1 MSRGAATV
9 SWCCWDIEQVGKMNR
24 WFEVRKKKSETQTT
38 PQTTQPCCPSILA
51 CYPDPPALG
60 KCYAL
65 HSHNEY
71 FSAREQLHR
80 RGDGAVV
87 RQPGE
92 REKTR
97 KERRMVWEGAGTTRR
112 HVVPCS
118 ATLSAKVCP
127 SAVDC
132 NGLDLSS
139 VWNYANRRR
148 KRGRVVS
155 TGEGQRLGV
164 AATDLT

>member
-1 MSRGAATV
+1 MVQSYDSQG
-9 SWCCWDIEQVGKMNR
+9 
-24 WFEVRKKKSETQTT
+24 
-38 PQTTQPCCPSILA
+38 
-51 CYPDPPALG
+51 
-60 KCYAL
+60 
-65 HSHNEY
+65 
-71 FSAREQLHR
+71 
-80 RGDGAVV
+80 
-87 RQPGE
+87 
-92 REKTR
+92 
-97 KERRMVWEGAGTTRR
+97 KERKQEKKGGWFGKGQGTTRR

>member
-1 MSRGAATV
+1 VSRGAATV
-9 SWCCWDIEQVGKMNR
+9 SRCCWDIEEVRKMNR
-24 WFEVRKKKSETQTT
+24 SSWFEGSKEKYETQTT
-38 PQTTQPCCPSILA
+38 SQTTQPCCPSLLA
-51 CYPDPPALG
+51 CYPDPPAMG

-65 HSHNEY
+65 HSHNKY

-87 RQPGE
+87 RQLGE
-92 REKTR
+92 REKTKKVPVAGGEDGLGR
-97 KERRMVWEGAGTTRR
+97 GKEQHDR
-112 HVVPCS
+112 HAVPCS

-132 NGLDLSS
+132 NGLNLSS

-155 TGEGQRLGV
+155 TG
-164 AATDLT
+164 

>member
-1 MSRGAATV
+1 MGGVSRGAATV

-24 WFEVRKKKSETQTT
+24 WFEVRKKKNETQTT
-38 PQTTQPCCPSILA
+38 PQTTQPCCPPLLA
-51 CYPDPPALG
+51 CYPYPPALG

-87 RQPGE
+87 RQQGE
-92 REKTR
+92 REKTKKGTGGDSGEDGLGR
-97 KERRMVWEGAGTTRR
+97 GKEQHDR
-112 HVVPCS
+112 HAVPCS

-132 NGLDLSS
+132 NGLNLSS

-155 TGEGQRLGV
+155 TG
-164 AATDLT
+164 